1 MHCTIPGLPSLVLR
15 CGVVCSKLV
24 RRADPTLV
32 ALYIGKANDPAVL
45 GVVLCVALLAVLG
58 SAVLPPPWVESTQQ
72 GPLAAVARTMTGLA
86 ALCVDA

>member
-1 MHCTIPGLPSLVLR
+1 MVLR

-32 ALYIGKANDPAVL
+32 ALYIGKAND
-45 GVVLCVALLAVLG
+45 VALLAVLG